1 MSRFSPGARVSTRP
15 LVRRTVRA
23 PEQIHHYHHY
33 HHHHHH
39 HHHIHLVHGGVL
51 MQGSDLA
58 GEVVHHPHG
67 VEVGERSL
75 TAAKTT
81 RQKLDDTLQ
90 TEMVMVMVMVMVM
103 IVMVTSCQ

>member
-1 MSRFSPGARVSTRP
+1 MQVDGVPG
-15 LVRRTVRA
+15 
-23 PEQIHHYHHY
+23 
-33 HHHHHH
+33 
-39 HHHIHLVHGGVL
+39 
-51 MQGSDLA
+51 D
-58 GEVVHHPHG
+58 VVDHPHG

-90 TEMVMVMVMVMVM
+90 TEMVMVMVMVM

>member
-23 PEQIHHYHHY
+23 PEKIYHYHH
-33 HHHHHH
+33 HHHNHHHH

-90 TEMVMVMVMVMVM
+90 TEMVM